1 MNIAIYGGSF
11 NPPHLGHREAVI
23 TALEELK
30 PDRLLI
36 MPDHQPP
43 HKEMEE
49 GSPTPEQ
56 RLELCRLTFG
66 DLEGVEVSSLELDRR
81 GKSYTYD
88 TVCDLERAWPDAR
101 LTLIIGTDM
110 LLCFEEWYHF
120 EYLLEHCRIAAL
132 ARDYED
138 DGKLK
143 EAAERLRE
151 EYGAEIVLLNH
162 VPMPMSSTEL
172 REILHR
178 RLGAESIREAAYA
191 AIIRH
196 RYYGAMP
203 ELSWLREQAY
213 TMLDER
219 RIAHVAG
226 CEGEAIE
233 LARRWGEDPENAAEA
248 GILHDITKR
257 LSHEEQLNLCEKYAI
272 ICDSAER
279 RTPKLLHAKTGAAVA
294 RDLFGVP
301 DEIYEAIRW
310 HTTGKPDMTLLE
322 KVIYLADYIEPTRD
336 FPGVEKLRELAY
348 EDLDRA
354 LLLGLQMTIEE
365 VRSHGEEP
373 YIDTLTACEWYE
385 ERILERRDRHVDP

>member
-138 DGKLK
+138 DGKLYRK
-143 EAAERLRE
+143 ENAYVFDFAPERTLTIFDDFANNLNARTANGGGTKSEHE
-151 EYGAEIVLLNH
+151 EHIKRLLNFFPVIAEDDDGKMVELDAAKVLTIPKTIKAKEVIRRGFMSNFLFQNIGNIFS
-162 VPMPMSSTEL
+162 VPEC
-172 REILHR
+172 I
-178 RLGAESIREAAYA
+178 
-191 AIIRH
+191 
-196 RYYGAMP
+196 
-203 ELSWLREQAY
+203 
-213 TMLDER
+213 
-219 RIAHVAG
+219 
-226 CEGEAIE
+226 
-233 LARRWGEDPENAAEA
+233 
-248 GILHDITKR
+248 
-257 LSHEEQLNLCEKYAI
+257 
-272 ICDSAER
+272 
-279 RTPKLLHAKTGAAVA
+279 
-294 RDLFGVP
+294 
-301 DEIYEAIRW
+301 
-310 HTTGKPDMTLLE
+310 
-322 KVIYLADYIEPTRD
+322 
-336 FPGVEKLRELAY
+336 
-348 EDLDRA
+348 
-354 LLLGLQMTIEE
+354 
-365 VRSHGEEP
+365 
-373 YIDTLTACEWYE
+373 
-385 ERILERRDRHVDP
+385 